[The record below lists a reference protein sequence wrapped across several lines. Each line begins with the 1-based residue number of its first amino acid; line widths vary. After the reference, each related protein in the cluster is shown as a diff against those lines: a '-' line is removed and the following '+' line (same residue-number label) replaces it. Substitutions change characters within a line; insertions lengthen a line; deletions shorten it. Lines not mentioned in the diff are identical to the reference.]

1 MNIYSIIFFG
11 AVNGCT
17 VPIDEQSY
25 DLGPLVDLGN
35 ISVTPP
41 ADEVD
46 EVSYLI
52 SVCSNVNPC
61 GRYQKGNMVRYPVD
75 GNCEMYA
82 DWETATNIKTV
93 NGYEA
98 AFVGKQLCVDDS
110 DVHYTSKFNFICDPD
125 SETLGKLQAIRT
137 GSNICSYQVD
147 IYTNLVCEG
156 SVPIGGGGGGEEEL
170 SAGSIFLI
178 TLFVLIVVYVIV
190 GFVLNYVK
198 EKAVKAPHKTFW
210 CGKLPYWTKTGCIT
224 SWLCTISSYRWCCK
238 KIFRSKP
245 KDDKMA
251 TGLIAEGENN

>member
-11 AVNGCT
+11 AVNGCK
-17 VPIDEQSY
+17 VPIEGLSY
-25 DLGPLVDLGN
+25 DLGPLEDLGN

-52 SVCSNVNPC
+52 SVCSDQTPC
-61 GRYQKGNMVRYPVD
+61 GRYQSGNMIRYPVD
-75 GNCEMYA
+75 ANCQIYA
-82 DWETATNIKTV
+82 NWATATNIKTV
-93 NGYEA
+93 HGYEA
-98 AFVGKQLCVDDS
+98 AFEGKQACIDDNE
-110 DVHYTSKFNFICDPD
+110 VHYTSQFNFLCDPD
-125 SETLGKLQAIRT
+125 AGILGKLLATRT
-137 GSNICSYQVD
+137 GSNICSYKVD

-156 SVPIGGGGGGEEEL
+156 SVPIGGGGGGVGEL
-170 SAGSIFLI
+170 SPGSIFLI
-178 TLFVLIVVYVIV
+178 TLLVLIVVYVIV

-245 KDDKMA
+245 QDDKMA
-251 TGLIAEGENN
+251 TGLIAEENN